1 MQVSDLFSAAM
12 EPALNEWIRQ
22 FKSPADL
29 FAGMPQLYAKLE
41 SQDIEGTIEDGAV
54 LVGPVCIGAGSV
66 VRSLAIIRGP
76 AIVGRDTV
84 VGSHAE
90 VQPGSFIGSKCMVG
104 HGCSIVN
111 SMVMNNVVIWPATF
125 VGNSVIGFQSI
136 IGSGA
141 ALGVAR
147 PEMLNGTVCTST
159 GFGVFLG
166 DHSVVGANSTLKPGT
181 IVGQRTIIG
190 EGVLVDGI
198 YGPDQI
204 VSATQN
210 VQVTPRRS

>member
-41 SQDIEGTIEDGAV
+41 SLDIEGTIEDGAV
-54 LVGPVCIGAGSV
+54 LVGPVCIGACSV

-104 HGCSIVN
+104 HGCSIGS

-147 PEMLNGTVCTST
+147 PEMLNRTVCTST

>member
-41 SQDIEGTIEDGAV
+41 SQDIE
-54 LVGPVCIGAGSV
+54 GAGSV

-147 PEMLNGTVCTST
+147 PEMLNRTVCTST

-166 DHSVVGANSTLKPGT
+166 DHSVVGANSSLKPGT

>member
-22 FKSPADL
+22 FKSLADL

-66 VRSLAIIRGP
+66 VQSLAIIRGP
-76 AIVGRDTV
+76 AIVGRDTT

-90 VQPGSFIGSKCMVG
+90 IQPGSFIGSECMIG
-104 HGCSIVN
+104 HGCSIIK
-111 SMVMNNVVIWPATF
+111 SMLMNNVVIWPATI
-125 VGNSVIGFQSI
+125 VRNSVIGFQDI
-136 IGSGA
+136 VGPGA

-147 PEMLNGTVCTST
+147 PEMLNKTLCTST

-166 DHSVVGANSTLKPGT
+166 DHSAVGANSTLLPGT
-181 IVGQRTIIG
+181 IIGQRTIIG
-190 EGVLVDGI
+190 DGVLADGI
-198 YGPDQI
+198 YGPDQVI
-204 VSATQN
+204 LATQN
-210 VQVTPRRS
+210 LQVTPRHF